1 MLMLNVIFG
10 PTAKA
15 KQEAPL
21 ARYYWSYDNPRNGDY
36 RKARRLL
43 GAVAEVEVTPPKTT
57 FRLDRRKG
65 LDFSAL
71 KAALKRTLDP
81 RRGRGVLF
89 STKTGRVFVIDN
101 RGNHRGLLLRQA

>member
-1 MLMLNVIFG
+1 MIILETVTIV
-10 PTAKA
+10 
-15 KQEAPL
+15 
-21 ARYYWSYDNPRNGDY
+21 
-36 RKARRLL
+36 KARRLL

-57 FRLDRRKG
+57 FRLDRWKG

-71 KAALKRTLDP
+71 KAVLKRTLDP

-101 RGNHRGLLLRQA
+101 RGNHRGLLLRLD